1 MWKEGVG
8 GLTRGN
14 PYYLGERLYKGHGVK
29 KLFIFK
35 SYVGGW
41 VMVFMCVKE
50 CVIFESSTTII
61 VEVIVEVIALAI
73 IKNIVIAILLV

>member
-8 GLTRGN
+8 GLVKGN
-14 PYYLGERLYKGHGVK
+14 SYSLGERLYKGYREE

-50 CVIFESSTTII
+50 CVIFGSGTAI
-61 VEVIVEVIALAI
+61 V
-73 IKNIVIAILLV
+73 